1 MVYISRLFITL
12 TIALMLFG
20 CAEEKT
26 AAEKLEDTMKAIK
39 DNKVNKQPDSFVLTC
54 PSNIANDEELF
65 VFWNK
70 KDGTVGNFF
79 PRENPEL
86 YPYKACPISDI
97 YDSHYYFRCHDTL
110 PGRLGSYRVDRKTLE
125 VYVSWSWTVDYS
137 SAGSTRW
144 ENCEVADFEKTE
156 KILKKLRKAEDDYF
170 DELRSKK
177 EVIPNKI

>member
-1 MVYISRLFITL
+1 
-12 TIALMLFG
+12 MLFG

-26 AAEKLEDTMKAIK
+26 AAEKLGDGLKAIK
-39 DNKVNKQPDSFVLTC
+39 SKLVNEQPDSFVLTC

-79 PRENPEL
+79 PRENPKL

-110 PGRLGSYRVDRKTLE
+110 PGRLGRYRIDRKTLE

-137 SAGSTRW
+137 FAGSSTW

-177 EVIPNKI
+177 EVIPNKL